1 MRLRT
6 FTDINIHLRMQ
17 SELNLTNQNKARI
30 SQGAPKAKLTAASSA
45 GGSEV
50 LRVVLARFIIDLLY

>member
-1 MRLRT
+1 MQLRT

-30 SQGAPKAKLTAASSA
+30 SRGAPSAKLMAASSA
-45 GGSEV
+45 RGSKV
-50 LRVVLARFIIDLLY
+50 LRVVLARFIMDLL